1 MESRLKKSLN
11 ANGRQD
17 RSNGESSHQ
26 APEEKFI
33 STQERKK
40 MWSEEWT
47 QSALPKLPEVDGWH
61 LCWLSTT
68 NSYDSIDKRI
78 RLGYVPVKSE
88 ELPGDYSDYRVKSGE
103 HVGYVSCNEML
114 LFKIPMDVFTEVMTH
129 MHHDLPREEAEK
141 VKIQME
147 NVQGARDSNGRPL
160 ISVKV
165 REWALLNGNQTER
178 PYFRAKFRRKLCLA
192 H

>member
-11 ANGRQD
+11 AGNRETRNED
-17 RSNGESSHQ
+17 ASRA
-26 APEEKFI
+26 APEDKFI

-47 QSALPKLPEVDGWH
+47 QSALPKLPSLNGWH

-88 ELPGDYSDYRVKSGE
+88 ELPGYEDYRVKAGE
-103 HVGYVSCNEML
+103 HVGYISCNEML
-114 LFKIPMDVFTEVMTH
+114 LFKLPMDVFQELMTH
-129 MHHDLPREEAEK
+129 MHYDKPREEAD
-141 VKIQME
+141 KIRVQVE
-147 NVQGARDSNGRPL
+147 QLQGARDSNGKSLVAVEGEGMGNFVDQQSNRPP
-160 ISVKV
+160 VF
-165 REWALLNGNQTER
+165 AG
-178 PYFRAKFRRKLCLA
+178 
-192 H
+192 

>member
-1 MESRLKKSLN
+1 MSESRLKKSLN
-11 ANGRQD
+11 AGGRND
-17 RSNGESSHQ
+17 RASEDASRQ

-47 QSALPKLPEVDGWH
+47 QSALPKLPGLDGWH

-88 ELPGDYSDYRVKSGE
+88 ELPGYEDYRVKSGE
-103 HVGYVSCNEML
+103 HVGHISCNEML
-114 LFKIPMDVFTEVMTH
+114 LFKIPMDVYQEYMTH
-129 MHHDLPREEAEK
+129 MHHEQPMEEAD
-141 VKIQME
+141 KIRIQIE
-147 NVQGARDSNGRPL
+147 SLQGQRDSNGRSLVNVEGEGMGTFDQQP
-160 ISVKV
+160 
-165 REWALLNGNQTER
+165 
-178 PYFRAKFRRKLCLA
+178 AKAPVFYG
-192 H
+192 